1 MTSTD
6 VGRLDDRGG
15 GRGRAGAWIV
25 LGTLAGVTTT
35 PLCRHVPVR
44 RLAGLL
50 AGLALGAAVLA
61 GCGSENAT
69 TDCGLDSCTVT
80 FNRGVDARASILGV
94 EARLVG
100 VDGDRVT
107 IEVAGERLT
116 LTVGQQG
123 TEIGGLY
130 ASIESA
136 DADQVV
142 VRIGRNPG

>member
-1 MTSTD
+1 MTNS
-6 VGRLDDRGG
+6 
-15 GRGRAGAWIV
+15 
-25 LGTLAGVTTT
+25 
-35 PLCRHVPVR
+35 PPYRHISVR
-44 RLAGLL
+44 RVAGLL
-50 AGLALGAAVLA
+50 AGLALGAAVLT
-61 GCGSENAT
+61 GCSSENAT

-94 EARLVG
+94 EAKLVG

-116 LTVGQQG
+116 LTVGQQA
-123 TEIGGLY
+123 TEVGGLY
-130 ASIESA
+130 ATIESA